1 VAHQIEN
8 ENGNDMFIGA
18 QDAWHRLGEVV
29 GDDFDFDHVR
39 LTRPE
44 IASPVEKRPMYY
56 EYTDGFREVT
66 ERVAVVRTVDEKVV
80 GVVGS
85 DYGVVSPEEAYEW
98 ASAISEFGDIP
109 LVSAG
114 NLRGGSQFFFTLRMG
129 TEAPAGIEYTPYV
142 SVVSSHDGS
151 QPLQAIFSP
160 TIVVCANTLALA
172 QSNAQTKVT
181 LRHTARIQDRMEV
194 ALDTLRVSAESAR
207 ATNDLISTLAGFRV
221 PKFTEM
227 LDKILPKLDEESLRA
242 TRRANARHEIMALS
256 GSAMVPEDLQ
266 DTGWAVV
273 QAVNTYENWV
283 KPSRKTKF
291 GDNSIAVRQFDA
303 AITGKGQDLTQR
315 AITAV
320 LASI

>member
-1 VAHQIEN
+1 MAHQIEN
-8 ENGNDMFIGA
+8 ENGRDMFIGA

-29 GDDFDFDHVR
+29 GDDFDFNFIR
-39 LTRPE
+39 QTRPE
-44 IASPVEKRPMYY
+44 IASNIEKRPMYY
-56 EYTDGFREVT
+56 EYTDGFREVDGK
-66 ERVAVVRTVDEKVV
+66 VAVVRAHDEKVL
-80 GVVGS
+80 GVVGA

-160 TIVVCANTLALA
+160 TVVVCANTLAFA
-172 QSNAQTKVT
+172 QSNAKSKVT
-181 LRHTARIQDRMEV
+181 LRHTARIQDRMEI
-194 ALDTLRVSAESAR
+194 ALDTLRVSAESAKM
-207 ATNDLISTLAGFRV
+207 TNQIISDLAGIKV
-221 PKFTEM
+221 PSFSKM
-227 LDKILPKLDEESLRA
+227 LDQLLPKLTEEGLRA
-242 TRRANARHEIMALS
+242 TRRANARNDIRALAE
-256 GSAMVPEDLQ
+256 SAMVPEDLR

-283 KPSRKTKF
+283 KPTRKVKN

-303 AITGKGQDLTQR
+303 AITGKGQDLTQQ
-315 AITAV
+315 AV
-320 LASI
+320 AAVFASV

>member
-8 ENGNDMFIGA
+8 ENGTDMFIGA

-29 GDDFDFDHVR
+29 GDDFDFHHVR
-39 LTRPE
+39 LTRPD
-44 IASPVEKRPMYY
+44 IASPVSKQPLYVQRRDGMY
-56 EYTDGFREVT
+56 EIDH
-66 ERVAVVRTVDEKVV
+66 RVAVVRHSDEKVV

-85 DYGVVSPEEAYEW
+85 DYGIVTPEEAYEW

-129 TEAPAGIEYTPYV
+129 VEAPAGIEYTPYV

-160 TIVVCANTLALA
+160 TIVVCANTLAAA
-172 QSNAQTKVT
+172 QSNARSKVT

-194 ALDTLRVSAESAR
+194 ALDTLRVSAESAM
-207 ATNDLISTLAGFRV
+207 ATNKLIADLAAIKV
-221 PKFTEM
+221 PSFKKM
-227 LDKILPKLDEESLRA
+227 LDQLLPELTEEGSKA
-242 TRRANARHEIMALS
+242 TRRSNTRSDILSLARSTMC
-256 GSAMVPEDLQ
+256 PEDLW

-283 KPSRKTKF
+283 KPVRKNKSN
-291 GDNSIAVRQFDA
+291 DNAIAVRQFDA
-303 AITGKGQDLTQR
+303 ALTGKGQDLTQQ
-315 AITAV
+315 AISAV
-320 LASI
+320 FASV